1 MSSQGCQEED
11 LLDDVNDTVNGSNH
25 LVLFDG
31 NKPRHQGDLLSSSG
45 P

>member
-11 LLDDVNDTVNGSNH
+11 LLDDVNGMVNGSNH

-31 NKPRHQGDLLSSSG
+31 MPRHQGDLPSSSG